1 MAFKSI
7 WVLTVGAVLAAMA
20 PVRPIASSNERTI
33 VNVTAER
40 FSFFPSE
47 IQISRGQ
54 SLELRIHSDDT
65 THGFH
70 LKGTDIDVLVPKRGR
85 GDVVVLFTPDRAGRY
100 EFECSKL
107 CGAGHHFMRGE
118 IVVTDEPGGS
128 PAGDGRD

>member
-1 MAFKSI
+1 
-7 WVLTVGAVLAAMA
+7 
-20 PVRPIASSNERTI
+20 

-47 IQISRGQ
+47 IRIAMGG
-54 SLELRIHSDDT
+54 SLELRIHSEDT

-70 LKGTDIDVLVPKRGR
+70 LKGTDVDVLVPKRGR
-85 GDVVVLFTPDRAGRY
+85 GDVVVLFTPDRPGRY

-118 IVVTDEPGGS
+118 IVVDDVPGGS
-128 PAGDGRD
+128 RDDGGGM